1 MIVKIT
7 PNGLQAYI
15 TPADL
20 ERAERMRNRAAEMLA
35 ATRAGN
41 YERLRILTAEQLA
54 DASGKP
60 GPRPRFTVLLNPNA
74 AKNSKTGKT
83 SAVAPAHALRTHAR
97 NNRPRSIS
105 ENITLQKLK

>member
-15 TPADL
+15 TPADM
-20 ERAERMRNRAAEMLA
+20 ERFERMRNRAAEMLA

-41 YERLRILTAEQLA
+41 YEQLRILSAEQLA

-60 GPRPRFTVLLNPNA
+60 GPRPRFKVLLNPNA

-83 SAVAPAHALRTHAR
+83 PARSHAHALCAHAR
-97 NNRPRSIS
+97 EIKPNFIS